1 MRFLIFIIITL
12 ILFCSFYFK
21 AYGKTI
27 LISDTN
33 KYQAIVL
40 GEITDSKVVKSGNYY
55 LTEYKLK
62 SKKWLFKNPSIKKSK
77 YLTIRVLGADLPEKG
92 IVIKASTTPDYIPIK
107 KNAIF
112 LLENTRRKETNVF
125 TISKNGILPGRK
137 LKELKEEI

>member
-1 MRFLIFIIITL
+1 MRFLTFITIIL
-12 ILFCSFYFK
+12 ILFFSFYFK
-21 AYGKTI
+21 AYSKTT

-33 KYQAIVL
+33 KYQAIVF

-62 SKKWLFKNPSIKKSK
+62 SKKWLFKNPSLKKSK

-92 IVIKASTTPDYIPIK
+92 IVIKASTTPDYIPIR

-112 LLENTRRKETNVF
+112 LLENTKKKENNVF